1 MFFGLFYFHW
11 SYYKKYFVRYLQI
24 KSSLVLITN
33 YSIVNACNR
42 VKDTKLTLS
51 VFCLFYFHWSY
62 YNKYFER
69 YLQIKWLL
77 VVLTDNSIVNTRN
90 QAKDSKLTTQFFLV
104 CFIFI
109 HLVLLQQV
117 FCKKAANQII
127 ISTYN

>member
-1 MFFGLFYFHW
+1 MRVIV
-11 SYYKKYFVRYLQI
+11 KKTPHSQ
-24 KSSLVLITN
+24 
-33 YSIVNACNR
+33 
-42 VKDTKLTLS
+42 LS

-77 VVLTDNSIVNTRN
+77 VVLTDNSIVNKRN
-90 QAKDSKLTTQFFLV
+90 QVKDTKLTTQFFLV